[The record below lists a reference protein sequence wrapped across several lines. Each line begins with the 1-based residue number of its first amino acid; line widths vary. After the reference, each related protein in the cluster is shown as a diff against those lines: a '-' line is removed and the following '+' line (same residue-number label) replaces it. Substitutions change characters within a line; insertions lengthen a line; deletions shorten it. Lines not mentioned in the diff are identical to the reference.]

1 MQRYLG
7 EECSS
12 RGTSEGLGQ
21 KCAWSVPGPVRRPQ
35 SSIVVDQVM
44 YVWGAHQRR
53 PAWQTIIRTS
63 AFTLSEMRS
72 H

>member
-35 SSIVVDQVM
+35 SSSRSS
-44 YVWGAHQRR
+44 YVCLGGSSTQACLADHYKNFR
-53 PAWQTIIRTS
+53 
-63 AFTLSEMRS
+63 FYSE
-72 H
+72 

>member
-35 SSIVVDQVM
+35 SGSTSS
-44 YVWGAHQRR
+44 YGCLGGSSCR
-53 PAWQTIIRTS
+53 PAWRTIIRTS
-63 AFTLSEMRS
+63 AFTLSEMSS